1 MSIFN
6 LYHDAALT
14 NPIESGDPL
23 VTEHNA
29 DGSTGRVDVLV
40 YFGSPDATKQAQA
53 NSDPG
58 VDQIV
63 LSIADADGANGH
75 DPTVIKLATT
85 QAGLD
90 AATPGAPLNLGTTV
104 QGGAANAVPV
114 WVGVTEG
121 AQSVTNW
128 SDLSL
133 QTNQLKVTAI

>member
-14 NPIESGDPL
+14 NPIEAGDPL

-58 VDQIV
+58 VV
-63 LSIADADGANGH
+63 PRLS
-75 DPTVIKLATT
+75 
-85 QAGLD
+85 
-90 AATPGAPLNLGTTV
+90 
-104 QGGAANAVPV
+104 GAANAVPV